1 MIMGFTKKDNR
12 RNKFMLHGG
21 LAQKGYDWWWHS
33 FTGISRKDNSERQ
46 FFVEYFLI
54 NPALG
59 GDKPVFGQL
68 PGNKENGIRPSY
80 LMVKAGAW
88 GKDAHQLHRFFP
100 WSEVSVSSD
109 DELLLSA
116 GDCLLRDD
124 RIEGS
129 VNVSDEQAKDHP
141 EYMCDGG
148 SMSWELS
155 IEKVVPYN
163 VGYGT
168 SELFRELEA
177 FEMYWHASGIK
188 SRYSGTVQYNGEYY
202 DVIPERSFGYADKN
216 WGSNFTSPWVWLSS
230 CRIFSIKQNRY
241 LEDTVFDIGGGCPR
255 VFGVPLQRKLLSAM
269 YYEGREMEFNFSKF
283 WTFTTTAFN
292 CHETDEEIIWHVRQG
307 NLWYEMITDIRCR
320 KEDMLL
326 VNYEAPDGTKR
337 HNKLFNGGNGKGRI
351 LLYKKDFFGNKLID
365 VLNVSSVGCEYG
377 EFDT

>member
-1 MIMGFTKKDNR
+1 
-12 RNKFMLHGG
+12 
-21 LAQKGYDWWWHS
+21 
-33 FTGISRKDNSERQ
+33 
-46 FFVEYFLI
+46 
-54 NPALG
+54 
-59 GDKPVFGQL
+59 
-68 PGNKENGIRPSY
+68 
-80 LMVKAGAW
+80 
-88 GKDAHQLHRFFP
+88 
-100 WSEVSVSSD
+100 
-109 DELLLSA
+109 
-116 GDCLLRDD
+116 
-124 RIEGS
+124 
-129 VNVSDEQAKDHP
+129 
-141 EYMCDGG
+141 
-148 SMSWELS
+148 
-155 IEKVVPYN
+155 
-163 VGYGT
+163 
-168 SELFRELEA
+168 
-177 FEMYWHASGIK
+177 MYWHASGIK